1 MTTPQFQP
9 NMGRDELKE
18 PPSVDWMFKD
28 LDHNK
33 PVEIMAWNNSTSQRH
48 CHWAIGWEI
57 DDNNRR
63 LLQVVQENDK
73 YGRPTGHLTN
83 WGAVTKAYSRPATHY
98 KIATL
103 TLANRQGLEQIANAE
118 QVLIPDGNWNCQ
130 DWVHAVLKKGVDQG
144 IFTKTQVSR
153 AFGKN
158 NRGVFIVVHFLRFE

>member
-48 CHWAIGWEI
+48 CHWAIG
-57 DDNNRR
+57 
-63 LLQVVQENDK
+63 
-73 YGRPTGHLTN
+73 GHLTN